1 MGFGYYPDGVYGCIR
16 GQPCEGTELE
26 AEVVPPSGGAPGCNT
41 AKNCQYPL
49 YYGGETG
56 NDLLG
61 LEGYEPQ
68 FDYPT
73 AFWTKSLYSVILTV
87 TDTKTAE
94 IFYFCHIH
102 NYMSGRVIIVNV
114 DGSKRAKLPYQK
126 WNLYTLAPLNDN
138 DKKCGY
144 SPAPMCV
151 FVCVCVCVCVY
162 VCVCVCG

>member
-61 LEGYEPQ
+61 LEAFIGAQGP
-68 FDYPT
+68 PT
-73 AFWTKSLYSVILTV
+73 AVTPLDSNAAIYGALRWILSVASCSWQTRPQTQCVVCPPAEVRAPACV
-87 TDTKTAE
+87 TG
-94 IFYFCHIH
+94 IGV
-102 NYMSGRVIIVNV
+102 S
-114 DGSKRAKLPYQK
+114 SQ
-126 WNLYTLAPLNDN
+126 
-138 DKKCGY
+138 
-144 SPAPMCV
+144 
-151 FVCVCVCVCVY
+151 
-162 VCVCVCG
+162 